1 MYLFLGGRCI
11 FNSKLLPYPL
21 CHTIVTMLLQYI
33 DLQYCRVVC
42 NNLCFSVLM
51 TSKTA
56 SSFCSPAS
64 DHDDAR
70 NLFLMETSP
79 RKGAQLTVSCFR
91 MNSLETERL
100 LDPLLS
106 LFISVA
112 KSSIKI
118 RITTKKTKHTH
129 ILLYSLTRT

>member
-64 DHDDAR
+64 DHVF
-70 NLFLMETSP
+70 FLIETSP
-79 RKGAQLTVSCFR
+79 IKGAQLTVSCFR

-100 LDPLLS
+100 LDDLLS

-129 ILLYSLTRT
+129 LSFFIH